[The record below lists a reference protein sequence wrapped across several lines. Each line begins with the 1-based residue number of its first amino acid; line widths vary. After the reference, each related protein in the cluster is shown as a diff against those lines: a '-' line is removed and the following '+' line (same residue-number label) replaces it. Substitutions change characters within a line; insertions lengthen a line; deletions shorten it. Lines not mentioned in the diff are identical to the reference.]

1 MGLPD
6 DCQGIL
12 GLVRTAASGWVDDY
26 AQSMGAAL
34 AYYTMFSIAP
44 LLLIV
49 ISMAGLF
56 FGDEAARGEIF
67 GRLDDL
73 VGAPGALA
81 VRGMLESVRGP
92 GESVAATIFAA
103 ALLLFGATSVLGEL
117 QDALDRIWRTT
128 AGTGQSG
135 VRALIRSR
143 LLSVAMIIGIGSLL
157 VISVLASAALT
168 ALRDRWDP
176 VLEYWSTVASIVEL
190 GFSFLLVTVVFATI
204 YKVMPRV
211 RVDWRDVWIGAAVT
225 SLLFTAG
232 KFVLGVYIVRSGIT
246 SGFGAAASLVVVLI
260 WVYYSAQLFLFGAE
274 FTRAYAYAF
283 GSHRGAAS
291 ALPSA
296 ALPAP
301 AAVHPRSMHS
311 LPDN

>member
-1 MGLPD
+1 MTVKEFW
-6 DCQGIL
+6 
-12 GLVRTAASGWVDDY
+12 GLVRAAASGWVDDY

-67 GRLDDL
+67 VRLKDL

-81 VRGMLESVRGP
+81 VQGMLESVRGP
-92 GESVAATIFAA
+92 GEGVTATFFAA

-128 AGTGQSG
+128 AGTGRSG
-135 VRALIRSR
+135 VRELIHSR
-143 LLSVAMIIGIGSLL
+143 LLSVAMIIGIGFLL
-157 VISVLASAALT
+157 VISLVASAALT
-168 ALRDRWDP
+168 ALRDRWEP

-190 GFSFLLVTVVFATI
+190 GFSFLLVTAVFATI

-211 RVDWRDVWIGAAVT
+211 RVDWRDVWLGAAVT
-225 SLLFTAG
+225 SLLFIAG
-232 KFVLGVYIVRSGIT
+232 KFVLGVYIGRSGIT
-246 SGFGAAASLVVVLI
+246 SGFGAAASLVVVLV
-260 WVYYSAQLFLFGAE
+260 WVYYSAQLLLLGAE

-283 GSHRGAAS
+283 GSHSVEAS
-291 ALPSA
+291 AIPSA
-296 ALPAP
+296 AHAAP
-301 AAVHPRSMHS
+301 AVHPHSTHS
-311 LPDN
+311 LRDD